1 TGLPSPRTAVGRK
14 AEAVVAAQAQKL
26 DTPPPIHGTA
36 RWATAGD
43 VASLLAPDHAREAAQ
58 GTRSLHFGGLITDG
72 GFDAGQDRDT
82 GLPLVVRYPG
92 HILTVAG
99 TGQGKSATQIIANLM
114 TYKGSVVVVDPK
126 GELFEATARER
137 RRFGKVFRLAPL
149 ARQGEPASDRYN
161 PLAELDDPRE
171 LGNRARRLAEMLVV
185 RQGAKGA
192 AEATFFENEA
202 INLLTALIMFV
213 VEVSGG
219 PEHQADR
226 TLASVRAFCALPALA
241 GRKER
246 VLPRYIEDVLQRMA
260 LTSSHAYVRRQGS
273 VFLGYEVKLLS
284 AIISEINSN
293 LAFWDGHPGF
303 AEVTATSDFRFADL
317 ERETIT
323 VFLTI
328 PFKDMA
334 TSFRF
339 LRAMIG
345 LAFAALEE
353 KADARRASVLFILDE
368 FAALRDMEFMRDAVA
383 QMRSSGAWLWM
394 LVQDVAQLDGVYGQ
408 WADVFLSQTDHQVFF
423 GGTVDGKTKTH
434 ISSAL
439 GVTTFPYRDANVS
452 WSHSVGLSDGASEQV
467 TQMGGVNTGRN
478 IGQSVNITEPVKLAP
493 RPLLTPFEVGTY
505 LSGRLPGETHASTA
519 IVFSKQAG
527 GYPIKMRRQHW
538 RTLPWLQPQHE
549 TAKTGT

>member
-1 TGLPSPRTAVGRK
+1 
-14 AEAVVAAQAQKL
+14 
-26 DTPPPIHGTA
+26 
-36 RWATAGD
+36 
-43 VASLLAPDHAREAAQ
+43 
-58 GTRSLHFGGLITDG
+58 
-72 GFDAGQDRDT
+72 
-82 GLPLVVRYPG
+82 
-92 HILTVAG
+92 
-99 TGQGKSATQIIANLM
+99 IANLM

-126 GELFEATARER
+126 GELFEATARQR

-213 VEVSGG
+213 VEVNMA
-219 PEHQADR
+219 PEHEADR

-260 LTSSHAYVRRQGS
+260 MTSCHAYVRRQGS